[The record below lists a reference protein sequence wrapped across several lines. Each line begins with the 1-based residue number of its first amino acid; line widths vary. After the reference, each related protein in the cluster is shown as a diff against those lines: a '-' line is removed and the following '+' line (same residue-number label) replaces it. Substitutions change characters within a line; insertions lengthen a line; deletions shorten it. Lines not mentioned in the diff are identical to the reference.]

1 MSTTILSQTTT
12 SVSVRWDRIG
22 IIGKVAAIRDMH
34 DGAMKAE
41 ISFVDLRHGQPK
53 DIALEALNMLTA
65 SARSRYVKLLAEKSD
80 IGADVWQTILD
91 ELCNFAIRKHRQGAD
106 VIEMWTMEDVPDPQY
121 LVYPV
126 NPLQQPSI
134 IFGLGGTGKS
144 YLALYLALC
153 AQLPWPDNPLD
164 FGVRAESNRCLYLD
178 YETDEH
184 EILYRW
190 KALVK
195 GHDLPDLPIL
205 YRRGLRPLRED
216 ADEIAAICGKHNCKV
231 LVVDSLAAAA
241 GGDLLHESALGFFR
255 ALRELP
261 VTPIIIAHTSKNQGE
276 EGDDSKTI
284 FGSAFFTNY
293 ARSVWELRSKSQPES
308 KELIIKLANRKTNR
322 GMHRDISYKLIF
334 SKGQTRVEVA

>member
-1 MSTTILSQTTT
+1 MTTTILSQTTT
-12 SVSVRWDRIG
+12 SISVRWNLIG

-41 ISFVDLRHGQPK
+41 VSFIDLRRGEPR
-53 DIALEALNMLTA
+53 DIAMESFNMLTS
-65 SARSRYVKLLAEKSD
+65 SARSKYAKLLAEKSD
-80 IGADVWQTILD
+80 IELDVWNVILD
-91 ELCNFAIRKHRQGAD
+91 ELCNLAIRKHRQGAE
-106 VIEMWTMEDVPDPQY
+106 VLEMWTMEDVPEPQY

-126 NPLQQPSI
+126 NPLTQPSI

-164 FGVRAESNRCLYLD
+164 FGVRADVNRCLYLD
-178 YETDEH
+178 YETDEN

-190 KALVK
+190 KALVR
-195 GHDLPDLPIL
+195 GHNLPDSPIL

-216 ADEIAAICGKHNCKV
+216 ADEIAAICGKHNAKV

-241 GGDLLHESALGFFR
+241 GGDLMHESALNFFR

-261 VTPIIIAHTSKNQGE
+261 VTPIIIAHTSKGSNE
-276 EGDDSKTI
+276 EGDDGKTV

-293 ARSVWELRSKSQPES
+293 ARSVWELRSKTQPES
-308 KELIIKLANRKTNR
+308 KEIVVTLHNRKTNR
-322 GMHRDISYKLIF
+322 GMHGDIKYRLRF
-334 SKGQTRVEVA
+334 SKGKTTVEAV